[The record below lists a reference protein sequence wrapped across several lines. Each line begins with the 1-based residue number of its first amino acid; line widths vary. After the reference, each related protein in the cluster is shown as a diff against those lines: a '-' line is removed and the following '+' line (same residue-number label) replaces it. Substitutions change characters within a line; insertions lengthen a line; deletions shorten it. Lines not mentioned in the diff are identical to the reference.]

1 MGEVLSKTV
10 YVASRV
16 STYVILLGLIL
27 VLAIGAY
34 VRMLPAINYGMELD
48 EADPFSMYWVAE
60 QFREHGLFNFKAV
73 SRNTLFWY
81 PQGRD
86 FLRQEYIGT
95 SWLAAATYPLG
106 SVFGLTLREWIAL
119 FPVFAGV
126 LTALLAFILVYVCT
140 GSKLGGL
147 LSAAI
152 FSVTPGAIARSTVG
166 FVEKMVVA
174 GVFITLFY
182 IFLVL
187 ALKAGGRARL
197 AYSIAAGVFGG
208 FVAFTWGG
216 YHFIVVSLSLI
227 ILVDPLIFGAAS
239 RGRLAVYA
247 TASVPFILLTGAY
260 PGVGFDY
267 FVGGLGTGLPAVLA
281 LYALQSYWD
290 VLRLGE
296 RLFPYTRLLHLWLV
310 VSAFAAALV
319 LVVTGTLRVPGRI
332 LLALGVR
339 EFSPL
344 AESVAEHASLT
355 WGDMGRELGLPLIFS
370 ILGLSYYV
378 YRLYSGRRSSID
390 SVLAGMFIMTIIMA
404 YAAKNMAYFL
414 HMASYYA
421 SITAGLTVGLW
432 MSGEKIVEEG
442 KRRGTIRVDDL
453 RLFIALTIIGLI
465 IFSSAYYARS
475 SYDVNRVRAPQ
486 ILTSGLG
493 VFQLGGQSVV
503 PLNDAWIRAL
513 EYMRTNT
520 SEDAL
525 IVSWWDYGYWI
536 SVDGKRRS
544 VADGSTYNETQI
556 RILARILTGNEDEAS
571 YLLRFFRAQP
581 NNTYIV
587 FYEAYIIYR
596 PENLTTAYV
605 FPIFSAPPGA
615 NSIIYGAADFPKS
628 FQMLRIGYRINP
640 FAPSPFGTEYSTQ
653 RVMGGNIYHY
663 FPGFIGEPRSK
674 AENVLNSLIYRL
686 SVEGLN
692 HIPSKG
698 ILTGQCNALANATTT
713 IPAFYDPATRSILE
727 LRLQGETRRFTPE
740 AIFVSCFQSEIGLGY
755 AQDLA
760 VIVFMFK
767 WTG

>member
-1 MGEVLSKTV
+1 MSEVLTKIVSVT
-10 YVASRV
+10 SRL
-16 STYVILLGLIL
+16 STYVIVLGLIT

-34 VRMLPAINYGMELD
+34 VRMLPAINYGLELD
-48 EADPFSMYWVAE
+48 EADPFSMYWMAE
-60 QFREHGLFNFKAV
+60 QLREHGLFNLKALT
-73 SRNTLFWY
+73 RNTLFWY
-81 PQGRD
+81 PYGRD

-95 SWLAAATYPLG
+95 SWLAAATYPVG
-106 SVFGLTLREWIAL
+106 GVFGLTLREWVAL

-126 LTALLAFILVYVCT
+126 LTALLAFILVYLYT

-182 IFLVL
+182 IFLAL
-187 ALKAGGRARL
+187 AFKARGRARL

-208 FVAFTWGG
+208 LVAFTWGG
-216 YHFIVVSLSLI
+216 YHFIIVSLSLI
-227 ILVDPLIFGAAS
+227 ILVDPLIFGGAS
-239 RGRLAVYA
+239 RGRLTVYLA
-247 TASVPFILLTGAY
+247 ISAPFALLTSAY
-260 PGVGFDY
+260 PGVGYRY
-267 FVGGLGTGLPAVLA
+267 FAGGLGTGLIAALA
-281 LYALQSYWD
+281 LYALASYWD
-290 VLRLGE
+290 ALKLGG
-296 RLFPYTRLLHLWLV
+296 RLFPYTRLLHLWLTA
-310 VSAFAAALV
+310 SALIAALV
-319 LVVTGTLRVPGRI
+319 LVVTGTLKVPGRI

-344 AESVAEHASLT
+344 AESVAEHTSLA
-355 WGDMGRELGLPLIFS
+355 WGEVGRELGVPLLFS
-370 ILGLSYYV
+370 FLGLAYYV
-378 YRLYSGRRSSID
+378 YKLYSGRRSSID
-390 SVLAGMFIMTIIMA
+390 HVLAGMFIMTIIMA

-421 SITAGLTVGLW
+421 SITAGLAVGLW

-442 KRRGTIRVDDL
+442 KRRGSIKVDDL

-465 IFSSAYYARS
+465 VFSSAYYARS
-475 SYDVNRVRAPQ
+475 SYETNVVRAPQ

-493 VFQLGGQSVV
+493 VFQLGGQRVV

-513 EYMRTNT
+513 EYIRANT
-520 SEDAL
+520 SEDSL

-536 SVDGKRRS
+536 SVDGGRRS

-571 YLLRFFRAQP
+571 YLLRFFNAQP

-587 FYEAYIIYR
+587 FYEAYVMYR
-596 PENLTTAYV
+596 PENSTTVYV

-615 NSIIYGAADFPKS
+615 NSVIYGAADFPKS
-628 FQMLRIGYRINP
+628 FQMLRIGYRIDP
-640 FAPSPFGTEYSTQ
+640 FAPSPFGTGYSTQ
-653 RVMGGNIYHY
+653 RIMGGTIYYY
-663 FPGFIGEPRSK
+663 FPGFIGEPRSRV
-674 AENVLNSLIYRL
+674 ENVLNSLIYRL
-686 SVEGLN
+686 SVEGLK

-698 ILTGQCNALANATTT
+698 IVTGHCNTLANTTTT

-727 LRLQGETRRFTPE
+727 IRLQGETRRFTPE
-740 AIFVSCFQSEIGLGY
+740 AIFTSCFHSETGLGY
-755 AQDLA
+755 TQDLA